1 MHTARKAARQIRQ
14 TEQGGARR
22 TRPVTQQEL
31 NGNGARGLRLS
42 DSRFVDGFL
51 AEVVGP
57 SEGLPHADGGRL
69 CRGTS
74 SARRWSGRCPA
85 RPALP
90 RLGLPRGCAC
100 ALLHSRLPRACP
112 RRHGSGSCLRL
123 RHARGPCCSVGLSLG
138 RLLVASRQRCVLA
151 VSRHLCLRWPVAQP
165 LPWCGCARHLAR
177 QRACHALPSLP

>member
-69 CRGTS
+69 WGGTS
-74 SARRWSGRCPA
+74 SARRWSGRRPA
-85 RPALP
+85 RPA
-90 RLGLPRGCAC
+90 LPRGCAC
-100 ALLHSRLPRACP
+100 ALLHSCLPRAWP
-112 RRHGSGSCLRL
+112 RRHGGSCLHL
-123 RHARGPCCSVGLSLG
+123 RHARGPCCSIGLSLCG
-138 RLLVASRQRCVLA
+138 LLVTSHQLLV
-151 VSRHLCLRWPVAQP
+151 VPRHLWPVAQP
-165 LPWCGCARHLAR
+165 LPSRRCARHLTR
-177 QRACHALPSLP
+177 QRACHALPSLPCS